1 MKAKKFK
8 DVTFLVKWD
17 QKVLVQIAM
26 QKKERDKK
34 KPAINGLRYFRKQ
47 NGVFH
52 LCIPSIICCI
62 ENLV

>member
-26 QKKERDKK
+26 QKKRERDKK
-34 KPAINGLRYFRKQ
+34 NSNKWTRIF
-47 NGVFH
+47 
-52 LCIPSIICCI
+52 
-62 ENLV
+62 

>member
-1 MKAKKFK
+1 MKANKFK

-34 KPAINGLRYFRKQ
+34 TAINGLRYFRKQ

-52 LCIPSIICCI
+52 LCIQSIICCI